1 MRIRLWV
8 TIQLVRNQGKMSV
21 HSVGAGVCPQGTKPD
36 RPKQSRIRN
45 VDIEAKR
52 PSIP

>member
-21 HSVGAGVCPQGTKPD
+21 PTVGAGVPD